1 MSIFASKS
9 TRGFYSDEI
18 HGDNMPSDVVEITE
32 SQHADLISAPSRGLL
47 IDWSGHVP
55 VAIPH
60 PTLTGEQLR
69 ARKMADVNAAATDL
83 LAMLSAAYPDGEVQ
97 SWGQQTR
104 EAEALALNPSA
115 PAPLLTAIAA
125 ARGLPLAELA
135 ARVREKVQAYAVAS
149 GQIIGQRQA
158 LEDKLLAIDLAS
170 PDAEAQINAVRWES
184 A

>member
-1 MSIFASKS
+1 MI
-9 TRGFYSDEI
+9 
-18 HGDNMPSDVVEITE
+18 
-32 SQHADLISAPSRGLL
+32 
-47 IDWSGHVP
+47 IDWSGSVP
-55 VAIPH
+55 AAEFPPP
-60 PTLTGEQLR
+60 PTLIERR
-69 ARKMADVNAAATDL
+69 AQRLAEINAQASGL
-83 LAMLSAAYPDGEVQ
+83 LAALSAAYPDGEVQ

-115 PAPLLTAIAA
+115 PTPLLTAIAA

-170 PDAEAQINAVRWES
+170 PDAEAQIAAVQWED
-184 A
+184 AE